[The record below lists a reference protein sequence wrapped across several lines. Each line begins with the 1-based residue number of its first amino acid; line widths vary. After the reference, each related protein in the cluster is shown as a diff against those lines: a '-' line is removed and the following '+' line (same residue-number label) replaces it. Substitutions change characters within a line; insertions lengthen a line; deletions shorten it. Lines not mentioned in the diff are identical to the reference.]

1 MGSVDNARGRLT
13 QLRNALLA
21 LHKTLLD
28 SEAALYEREVAR
40 LTSRHQLLGLVL
52 HDPWFAW
59 LHELSELVVFIDE
72 MLEAEE
78 PPTPADASR
87 LIGQARELLS
97 PAEYGEGFGKHY
109 YLALQRDP
117 AVVLAH
123 GAAVT
128 VLRRLE

>member
-1 MGSVDNARGRLT
+1 MGPGDNARGRLT
-13 QLRNALLA
+13 ELRNALLA

-28 SEAALYEREVAR
+28 SEAAHYDREVAR

-72 MLEAEE
+72 MLEAKE
-78 PPTPADASR
+78 PPTSADADR
-87 LIGQARELLS
+87 LIAQARELLS
-97 PAEYGEGFGKHY
+97 PAEHGRGFSRHY
-109 YLALQRDP
+109 YQALQRDP
-117 AVVLAH
+117 AVVVAH

-128 VLRRLE
+128 VLR